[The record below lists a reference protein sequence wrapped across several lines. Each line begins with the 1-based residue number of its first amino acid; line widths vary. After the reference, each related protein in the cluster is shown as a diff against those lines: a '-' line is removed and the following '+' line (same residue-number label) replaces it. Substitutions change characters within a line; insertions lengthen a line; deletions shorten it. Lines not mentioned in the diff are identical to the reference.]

1 MSKKLV
7 NGFWG
12 GINKMMIQIP
22 WKRKYYCQIAFL
34 RFVPKICNYIDKDG
48 NIFSEKNKEAKFKI
62 LK

>member
-1 MSKKLV
+1 
-7 NGFWG
+7 
-12 GINKMMIQIP
+12 MMIQIP